1 MKTFKDI
8 FDLFGIG
15 KDSKSNKKSSDTP
28 LNDLDRAR
36 SDLSIDKETE
46 DLASYVNKR
55 RTDIQEEKKMAEWE
69 IEEERIEEITSM
81 ELPSDFENL
90 YATDDIAAGV
100 HTESIEDGLVLSL
113 SNLARVDIEY
123 IAQITGKTYKEVIY
137 ALKGSIYQDPD
148 LWNECFYKGWV
159 TADEY
164 LSGNLIKK
172 LRIAKEANERYHG
185 YFTDNVTA
193 ITSIIPESLS
203 TDEIYITLGSPWVPT
218 DIIDDFIT
226 HLLGDVIKNLSQTA
240 SATKH
245 DEETGIW
252 EIPFKSRYRSTRFAG
267 RSVTTYGT
275 RRLEALNIIEKTLNQ
290 KTIAIYDE
298 EYVPFSR
305 KKVRKLNQDETLL
318 AIEKQKLIIQSF
330 QDWVWLDP
338 KRKERL
344 QRTYEDRYSANR
356 VRRFDGSFLTC
367 PGLNPEIQLYPY
379 QKNAIARILFT
390 PNTLLAH
397 DVGSG
402 KTYIMIAAGMELKRI
417 GISKKNMYVVP
428 NNLVGQWRDIFLNM
442 YKNAKL
448 LVVDPKSFVPAKR
461 SEVLK
466 KIRDEEYDGIIIA
479 YSSFEMIKMSFDF
492 KVQSVEEQIAV
503 YKKAN
508 AQLNSDK
515 FSKQRERLQKELFEA
530 HTGKRENGEIF
541 FDELGINTIFL
552 DEAHNYK
559 NVPVNTQVERVL
571 GISSGGSVKCQDMLD
586 KIHYVQRANGGRGAI
601 LATGT
606 PITNS
611 VTDAYVMQMYL
622 QSGELKMLGLSSFD
636 GWIGMFAEKHT
647 EFEIDIDTGTYRLA
661 TRFSRFHNLPEL
673 TAMFASVADFHIVDK
688 SVGVPD
694 FKGYTDT
701 ITDRS
706 QDFKDYLQV
715 ISKRADDVRNR
726 RVKRNEDNLLL
737 ITTDGRKAALD
748 MRLIDEKLNRASGGK
763 VVKCAR
769 NVYGIYKK
777 YDNIQATQLVF
788 CDYST
793 PKAGFNLYDELRE
806 LLVGFGIPDYEI
818 AYIHSATTEKS
829 REKLFKAVREGKIRV
844 LIGSTFKLGLGVN
857 VQDKLIAIHHLDVP
871 WRPAD
876 MTQREGRILRQG
888 NTNDEV
894 FIYRYITEGSFDA
907 YSWQLLETK
916 QRFISSLLSGHLS
929 ERDGSDVSDIVLNYA
944 EIKAIAIGNPKI
956 KKRVELANDLDK
968 LIILRREQI
977 RLHETLS
984 QELNALPAKL
994 ANQESLL
1001 DKAKI
1006 DSIFL
1011 GDEGNRGILK
1021 YLVDTT
1027 DAEIRLIQ
1035 SKDESE
1041 EGAQLVLADDDINTT
1056 DEEIDI
1062 ENEVILIDLPEE
1074 IEIVHKETRKEQRER
1089 LAKEKRLLRYVLEHE
1104 LTNGALKPEERDIL
1118 VYRGFTVSIPCGMR
1132 EEEPYI
1138 WLKREGK
1145 YLVELGTSNLGY
1157 IVRIDNF
1164 LDGFNKHINKLQN
1177 GVDLLTARQEYI
1189 EATLNEPDAYSDKID
1204 DLKDQINKIDKE
1216 LGVKDKK

>member
-1 MKTFKDI
+1 MKNFKDI
-8 FDLFGIG
+8 FDLFGL
-15 KDSKSNKKSSDTP
+15 SNNKKNDTP
-28 LNDLDRAR
+28 LNDTDKALADLTLDN
-36 SDLSIDKETE
+36 DND
-46 DLASYVNKR
+46 DLAAYVQKR
-55 RTDIQEEKKMAEWE
+55 RTDVQNEKNLEAQMLED
-69 IEEERIEEITSM
+69 ERIEEITSM
-81 ELPSDFENL
+81 DLPTDFENL
-90 YATDDIAAGV
+90 YAMDERATGI
-100 HTESIEDGLVLSL
+100 HTESINDGLVLSL

-123 IAQITGKTYKEVIY
+123 IAQITGKTLKEVIY
-137 ALKGSIYQDPD
+137 ALKGSIYQDPETWD
-148 LWNECFYKGWV
+148 ECFYKGWQ

-172 LRIAKEANERYHG
+172 LRIARQANEKYHG
-185 YFTDNVTA
+185 YFNDNVNA
-193 ITSIIPESLS
+193 ITEIIPEALS
-203 TDEIYITLGSPWVPT
+203 EEEIYVTLGSPWVPT

-226 HLLGDVIKNLSQTA
+226 HLLGEVIQNLSQTA

-252 EIPFKSRYRSTRFAG
+252 EIPFKSRYRTTRFAG

-290 KTIAIYDE
+290 KTIAIYDDD
-298 EYVPFSR
+298 YAPFTH
-305 KKVRKLNQDETLL
+305 KKIRKLNQAETLL
-318 AIEKQKLIIQSF
+318 AIEKQKLIIKSF

-338 KRKERL
+338 KRKQRL
-344 QRTYEDRYSANR
+344 HETYENRYSSNK
-356 VRRFDGSFLTC
+356 VRRFDGSFLSC
-367 PGLNPEIQLYPY
+367 PGLNPDIKLYPY

-442 YKNAKL
+442 YKDARL
-448 LVVDPKSFVPAKR
+448 LVIEPKDFIPAKR
-461 SEVLK
+461 NNVLR

-479 YSSFEMIKMSFDF
+479 YSSFEMIKMSYEF
-492 KVQSVEEQIAV
+492 KVKSVEEQIAV
-503 YKKAN
+503 YKRATS
-508 AQLNSDK
+508 QLHSDK
-515 FSKQRERLQKELFEA
+515 FAKQRERLQKELFEA
-530 HTGKRENGEIF
+530 HTSKSDDGEIF

-559 NVPVNTQVERVL
+559 NVPVSTQVERVL
-571 GISSGGSVKCQDMLD
+571 GISSGGSTKCQDMLD
-586 KIHYVQRANGGRGAI
+586 KIHYVQRTNGGRGAI

-611 VTDAYVMQMYL
+611 VTDAYVMQTYL

-673 TAMFASVADFHIVDK
+673 TALFASVADFHIVDK

-694 FKGYTDT
+694 FNGYTDT

-706 QDFKDYLQV
+706 EDFKDYLKV
-715 ISKRADDVRNR
+715 ISQRADDVRNR

-748 MRLIDEKLNRASGGK
+748 RRLNDGKLHRATGGK

-769 NVYGIYKK
+769 NVYDIYKK
-777 YDNIQATQLVF
+777 YDDIKAAQLVF

-793 PKAGFNLYDELRE
+793 PKAGFNIYDELRE
-806 LLVGFGIPDYEI
+806 LLVGLGVPDYEI

-888 NTNDEV
+888 NTNDTV
-894 FIYRYITEGSFDA
+894 YIHRYITEGSFDA

-929 ERDGSDVSDIVLNYA
+929 ERDGSDVSDVVLNYA
-944 EIKAIAIGNPKI
+944 EIKALAIGNPKI

-968 LIILRREQI
+968 LLILKREQI

-984 QELNALPAKL
+984 QELNALPSKI
-994 ANQESLL
+994 ANQESLIENAKL
-1001 DKAKI
+1001 DLEYLKDDALHGQI
-1006 DSIFL
+1006 
-1011 GDEGNRGILK
+1011 K
-1021 YLVDTT
+1021 YLVDIT
-1027 DAEIRLIQ
+1027 DAEIKMIQ
-1035 SKDESE
+1035 DAKKQENE
-1041 EGAQLVLADDDINTT
+1041 EPSAQLALGGDEAIINNAEITNDNGTVDIVAESNE
-1056 DEEIDI
+1056 DEAF
-1062 ENEVILIDLPEE
+1062 
-1074 IEIVHKETRKEQRER
+1074 HKETRREQKER

-1104 LTNGALKPEERDIL
+1104 ISHGALQAEEKDIL
-1118 VYRGFTVSIPCGMR
+1118 KYRGFTVSIPCGMR
-1132 EEEPYI
+1132 EEAPYI
-1138 WLKREGK
+1138 WLKHEGK
-1145 YLVELGTSNLGY
+1145 YLVELGNSSLGY

-1164 LDGFNKHINKLQN
+1164 LDGFMKHLDKLQN
-1177 GVDLLTARQEYI
+1177 GLDLLKSRQEYI

-1204 DLKDQINKIDKE
+1204 ELKDKIDKIDKE

>member
-8 FDLFGIG
+8 FDLFGIST
-15 KDSKSNKKSSDTP
+15 KDDKKQDTAP
-28 LNDLDRAR
+28 LNDTDKALA
-36 SDLSIDKETE
+36 DLSIDDDMD
-46 DLASYVNKR
+46 DLAAYVQKR
-55 RTDIQEEKKMAEWE
+55 RSDIQAEKNLEAQK
-69 IEEERIEEITSM
+69 IEDERIEEITSM
-81 ELPSDFENL
+81 DLPTDFENL
-90 YATDDIAAGV
+90 WASDTRAQGM

-113 SNLARVDIEY
+113 SNLAKVDIEY
-123 IAQITGKTYKEVIY
+123 ISQITGKTLKEVIQ
-137 ALKGSIYQDPD
+137 ALKGSIYQDPE
-148 LWNECFYKGWV
+148 LWDECFYKGWQS
-159 TADEY
+159 ADEY
-164 LSGNLIKK
+164 LSGNLVKK
-172 LRIAKEANERYHG
+172 LRIAKQANEKYNG
-185 YFTDNVTA
+185 YFSDNVTA
-193 ITSIIPESLS
+193 ITNIIPESLS

-226 HLLGDVIKNLSQTA
+226 HLLGEVIKNLSQTA

-298 EYVPFSR
+298 DYAPFSH
-305 KKVRKLNQDETLL
+305 KKVRKLNQEETLL
-318 AIEKQKLIIQSF
+318 AIEKQKLIIRSF

-344 QRTYEDRYSANR
+344 QRTYEDRYSANK

-367 PGLNPEIQLYPY
+367 PGLNPAIKLYPY

-402 KTYIMIAAGMELKRI
+402 KTYIMIAAGMELRRI
-417 GISKKNMYVVP
+417 GISRKNMYVVP

-442 YKNAKL
+442 YKDARL
-448 LVVDPKSFVPAKR
+448 LVVEPKSFVPAKR
-461 SEVLK
+461 NEVLRQ
-466 KIRDEEYDGIIIA
+466 IRDEEYDGIIIA
-479 YSSFEMIKMSFDF
+479 YSSFEMINMSYEF
-492 KVQSVEEQIAV
+492 KAKSVEDQIAV
-503 YKKAN
+503 YKKASS
-508 AQLNSDK
+508 QLNSDK
-515 FSKQRERLQKELFEA
+515 FAKQRERLQKELFEA
-530 HTGKRENGEIF
+530 HIGRRENGEIF

-571 GISSGGSVKCQDMLD
+571 GISSGGSAKCQDMLD
-586 KIHYVQRANGGRGAI
+586 KIYHVQRTNGGRGAI

-611 VTDAYVMQMYL
+611 VTDAYVMQRYL

-673 TAMFASVADFHIVDK
+673 TALFASVADFHIVDK

-694 FKGYTDT
+694 FNGYIDT

-706 QDFKDYLQV
+706 QDFKEYLKV
-715 ISKRADDVRNR
+715 ISQRADDVRNR

-769 NVYGIYKK
+769 NIVDIYKK
-777 YDNIQATQLVF
+777 YDSIKATQLVF

-806 LLVGFGIPDYEI
+806 LLVGCGIPDCEI

-888 NTNDEV
+888 NTNDEIY
-894 FIYRYITEGSFDA
+894 IYRYITEGSFDA

-944 EIKAIAIGNPKI
+944 EIKAIAIGNPEI
-956 KKRVELANDLDK
+956 KKRVEAANELDK

-977 RLHETLS
+977 KLHESLS
-984 QELNALPAKL
+984 QELNALPAKIS
-994 ANQESLL
+994 NQEMLL
-1001 DKAKI
+1001 DKAKCDAI
-1006 DSIFL
+1006 ILNDD
-1011 GDEGNRGILK
+1011 GERNRLK
-1021 YLVDTT
+1021 YLVDTS
-1027 DAEIRLIQ
+1027 DAEIKMIQ
-1035 SKDESE
+1035 DANKQENT
-1041 EGAQLVLADDDINTT
+1041 AQLTLDDGSDDIGGIDMNTVIQ
-1056 DEEIDI
+1056 DYEETND
-1062 ENEVILIDLPEE
+1062 
-1074 IEIVHKETRKEQRER
+1074 HKETKREQRER
-1089 LAKEKRLLRYVLEHE
+1089 LAKEKRLLRYVLENE
-1104 LTNGALKPEERDIL
+1104 ISNGALQSEERDIL
-1118 VYRGFTVSIPCGMR
+1118 VYRGFTLSIPCGMR
-1132 EEEPYI
+1132 EESPYI

-1145 YLVELGTSNLGY
+1145 YLTQLGSSSLGY

-1164 LDGFNKHINKLQN
+1164 LDSFDKHIDKLQN
-1177 GVDLLTARQEYI
+1177 GLDMLNSRVEYI
-1189 EATLNEPDAYSDKID
+1189 EATLNEPDIYSDKID
-1204 DLKDQINKIDKE
+1204 DLKDKIRKIDKK
-1216 LGVKDKK
+1216 LGVNDKK